1 MTNANS
7 GDSSAANSH
16 AHGNGH
22 AAKPKRKRSTRKK
35 SRTHKSTSTGAS
47 GHKTSHRTEKDMRE
61 RVHDLTL
68 RALRD
73 RDLSLRDIPKLAQ
86 RLVENAAAGMNN
98 AVPASKRNVLR
109 QVVDGLTDAATATAH
124 STKSVAASTAKRGSK
139 FVKRDAARTARD
151 LKTIEEEFF
160 SALGRAGKHL
170 TGAAK
175 EELDAIV
182 RHSRRAGTQLK
193 PAAKSVLR
201 ATDGHLLQ
209 LGKET
214 ASASGRIARSAVSS
228 VLHGASGLLQG
239 LGEVMEP
246 RRVHH
251 ATPHHA
257 TKKRARRK

>member
-1 MTNANS
+1 MTNANA
-7 GDSSAANSH
+7 DSNASADSNA
-16 AHGNGH
+16 NGH
-22 AAKPKRKRSTRKK
+22 SDGKRKRATRKK
-35 SRTHKSTSTGAS
+35 SRSRKSKSGAGAS
-47 GHKTSHRTEKDMRE
+47 KHTASHRSEKDIRE

-73 RDLSLRDIPKLAQ
+73 RDLTLRDIPKLAQ

-109 QVVDGLTDAATATAH
+109 QVVDGLTDAATATAQ
-124 STKSVAASTAKRGSK
+124 STKSVATSTAQRGSK
-139 FVKRDAARTARD
+139 FIKHDAARTARD
-151 LKTIEEEFF
+151 LKTIEEEFV

-182 RHSRRAGTQLK
+182 RHSRRAGTQIK

-246 RRVHH
+246 KRTPH
-251 ATPHHA
+251 ATAHPA